1 MEYLAVGNVS
11 VIIPREVQASLLRK
25 SLSEEHVMYVICL
38 VSTTLPASSLQAK
51 RRTVAPSI
59 FMPLYVAVCIF
70 IVTGERSDSRRP
82 SRCKTIKPA
91 RQLGQPVSAIAGSK
105 AVLVSRSK

>member
-1 MEYLAVGNVS
+1 MLEAVGVVDALGNRILYLVGC
-11 VIIPREVQASLLRK
+11 EDMMH
-25 SLSEEHVMYVICL
+25 EESVMYVIFL

-82 SRCKTIKPA
+82 SRCKTFKPA
-91 RQLGQPVSAIAGSK
+91 RQLWHPVSTIAGSE
-105 AVLVSRSK
+105 AVLVSHSK